1 MEPVDEQ
8 SEAEAIAAHGR
19 DCREALGELYEFLD
33 GELTEVRRLEIQTH
47 LQACLPCWEAFD
59 FEAELKIFVGKRCR
73 ETAPESLKERVIR
86 SLAGDPE
93 PPEGMFRL

>member
-1 MEPVDEQ
+1 MDSQ
-8 SEAEAIAAHGR
+8 HGGEHI
-19 DCREALGELYEFLD
+19 DCTDAVHVLYQFLD

-73 ETAPESLKERVIR
+73 ERAPEGLKDRVIR
-86 SLAGDPE
+86 SLAEDAG
-93 PPEGMFRL
+93 PEGMFRL

>member
-1 MEPVDEQ
+1 MDAQ
-8 SEAEAIAAHGR
+8 HGGEHI
-19 DCREALGELYEFLD
+19 DCTNAVHVLYQFLD
-33 GELTEVRRLEIQTH
+33 GELTEVRRLEIQAH

-59 FEAELKIFVGKRCR
+59 FEAELKMFVGKRCQER
-73 ETAPESLKERVIR
+73 APEGLRERVIK

>member
-1 MEPVDEQ
+1 MDSQHGGEH
-8 SEAEAIAAHGR
+8 AGAHI
-19 DCREALGELYEFLD
+19 DCTDAVHVLYQFLD

-73 ETAPESLKERVIR
+73 ETAPDGLKERVIR

-93 PPEGMFRL
+93 PPEGMFRI